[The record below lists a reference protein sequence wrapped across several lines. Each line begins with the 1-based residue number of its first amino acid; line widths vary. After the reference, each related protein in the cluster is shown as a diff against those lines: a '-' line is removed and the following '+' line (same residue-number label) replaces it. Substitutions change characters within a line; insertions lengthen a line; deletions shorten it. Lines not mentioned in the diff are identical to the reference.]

1 MRTITLLSTA
11 AAVFTAVA
19 AFAPGAEAD
28 RICRQVCEVGFCQI
42 HCFENDHVYLDDQD
56 KDFYVR
62 HGRPDVL
69 MDR

>member
-11 AAVFTAVA
+11 VAVVTAVI
-19 AFAPGAEAD
+19 AFAPNANAD
-28 RICRQVCEVGFCQI
+28 RICRQVCEAGSCQDR
-42 HCFENDHVYLDDQD
+42 CFDSDHVYLDAQD
-56 KDFYVR
+56 KDFYLR